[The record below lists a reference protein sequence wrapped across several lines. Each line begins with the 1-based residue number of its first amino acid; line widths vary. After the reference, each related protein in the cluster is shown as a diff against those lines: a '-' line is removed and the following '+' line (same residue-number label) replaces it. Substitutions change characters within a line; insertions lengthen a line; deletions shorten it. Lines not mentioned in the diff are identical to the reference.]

1 VYRYILDIDGNPLH
15 EPDLML
21 WATWM
26 EFADRRV
33 AFDNLA
39 EGVDVSTV
47 FLGLDHNWGHHDLPI
62 LFETMVFGGEMD
74 GECERYSVRQEAL
87 DGHAV
92 IVQLARA
99 MIGVRTA

>member
-1 VYRYILDIDGNPLH
+1 
-15 EPDLML
+15 ML

-26 EFADRRV
+26 EFADIRV

-74 GECERYSVRQEAL
+74 QECERYSVRQEAL
-87 DGHAV
+87 EGHAEMV
-92 IVQLARA
+92 ELVKETL
-99 MIGVRTA
+99 VVKTA